1 MTDPL
6 AGWEIGRPLP
16 RDARVFV
23 AGSSGLVGS
32 AVARHLRAA
41 GFTDVVGVRSAQVD
55 LRDADATARFLDE
68 TRPAVVVDA
77 AARVGGIAANA
88 AEPVEFLHDN
98 LRIQANLLDAAHRVG
113 VGAPA
118 AARLVVHLPE
128 VRRPAD
134 PRGLAA
140 HRRAR
145 AHQRR
150 LRDREDRRDHAA
162 CRRYRRAVRPVAG
175 SPRCRP
181 TSTGRATTSTSRS
194 SHVLPALIRK
204 FHEATR
210 VRRADRDRLGH
221 RHAAARVP
229 PRRRP
234 RRARACTCSS
244 TTTTR
249 RRSTSASARTS
260 RSPSSPTLVADIVG
274 FTGEIVYDTSRPDGT
289 PRKLLDVSRLQSL
302 GWKPTIGL
310 AEGLAS
316 TYQWFLEQQ

>member
-1 MTDPL
+1 MDYIRRLDLALELMQRAQDLERVASELVEDMAAENVIYAEVRFAPQLHTRRGLSMEEAVAAVHGALQERGQALEVRTGLIVCALRHQTEQSGRFVAELAASLRQQVCALDLAGDEGGHPDASRHQAAFAL

-88 AEPVEFLHDN
+88 PSPSSSSTTTCASRPTCSTP
-98 LRIQANLLDAAHRVG
+98 RTRVG
-113 VGAPA
+113 RGAPA

-150 LRDREDRRDHAA
+150 VRDREDRRDHG
-162 CRRYRRAVRPVAG
+162 RAVLPPRVRPVAG

-194 SHVLPALIRK
+194 R
-204 FHEATR
+204 TCC
-210 VRRADRDRLGH
+210 RR
-221 RHAAARVP
+221 
-229 PRRRP
+229 
-234 RRARACTCSS
+234 
-244 TTTTR
+244 
-249 RRSTSASARTS
+249 
-260 RSPSSPTLVADIVG
+260 
-274 FTGEIVYDTSRPDGT
+274 
-289 PRKLLDVSRLQSL
+289 
-302 GWKPTIGL
+302 
-310 AEGLAS
+310 
-316 TYQWFLEQQ
+316 